1 MTTPDLANLKG
12 RGWIV
17 TAQVTD
23 QVIVTDAGQ
32 TDTGVQIYFT
42 TTEGNQGSVFVS
54 YRHYGSPKHVKERI
68 RAQAQLI
75 DEIGNLTSDST
86 PHH

>member
-1 MTTPDLANLKG
+1 MTTPNALQLQG

-42 TTEGNQGSVFVS
+42 TGEGNSGSVFVS
-54 YRHYGSPKHVKERI
+54 YRHYGDRQHVKGVI
-68 RAQAQLI
+68 HAMAHLI
-75 DEIGNLTSDST
+75 DDIGKL
-86 PHH
+86 HA

>member
-1 MTTPDLANLKG
+1 MTTPSLDTLKG
-12 RGWIV
+12 PGWIV

-42 TTEGNQGSVFVS
+42 TTEGNSGSVFIS
-54 YRHYGSPKHVKERI
+54 YRHYGSPKHVKSRLS
-68 RAQAQLI
+68 AQAQLI
-75 DEIGNLTSDST
+75 DEIGRLTSDSQ
-86 PHH
+86 PRH

>member
-12 RGWIV
+12 PGWVV

-23 QVIVTDAGQ
+23 QVTVTDAGQ

-42 TTEGNQGSVFVS
+42 TSAGNQGSVFIS

-68 RAQAQLI
+68 AAQAQLI
-75 DEIGNLTSDST
+75 DEIGRLTSDSQ
-86 PHH
+86 PKR